1 MAATIALLRPWGA
14 ADTTAATVSI
24 APRAG
29 IGTSFPRPSMA
40 SPITIALHV
49 GSDNLVLND
58 SRDYI
63 LQMPA
68 QKKTGPLVIS
78 GGRNIEIIGGY
89 MSTNVK
95 GPNIV
100 IWDDAN
106 VMSGRIVHIEGLLI
120 DGSSGVQ
127 SDGIV
132 IKAPKA
138 IVQIENCRVV
148 GLIGKLSAY
157 HADVIQPFGGVMEL
171 RIDGLSAASHY
182 NDLYLRRES
191 SPLGPP
197 IGKVVIR
204 NANFWGYENSYTPSE
219 TLRAISLGTQ
229 ADPPSDD
236 SQAVDCKITSPVVLT
251 SFYADPPPGKR
262 LGQFVYPHD
271 SMDGAA
277 NYCSAV
283 VSADGMSADWP
294 ALRASKGG
302 PITGKVV
309 LGPPP
314 GGDFVPVGVAG
325 IGYRG

>member
-1 MAATIALLRPWGA
+1 MVVTIAPLLPWGVA
-14 ADTTAATVSI
+14 QTTAATATI
-24 APRAG
+24 APRPG
-29 IGTSFPRPSMA
+29 IGTSFSRPTMVD
-40 SPITIALHV
+40 PITIALHV
-49 GSDNLVLND
+49 ASDSLVLND

-63 LQMPA
+63 LKMPS
-68 QKKTGPLVIS
+68 QKKTGPLVIQ

-89 MSTNVK
+89 MSTKVK

-106 VMSGRIVHIEGLLI
+106 VQPGRIVHIEGLLI

-132 IKAPKA
+132 IKAPKT
-138 IVQIENCRVV
+138 IVQVENCRVV
-148 GLIGKLSAY
+148 DLIGKLSGY

-182 NDLYLRRES
+182 NNLYLRRES
-191 SPLGPP
+191 SPLGPT

-204 NANFWGYENSYTPSE
+204 NSNFWGYKNSYTPSE

-236 SQAVDCKITSPVVLT
+236 SQAIDCKITSPVVLT
-251 SFYADPPPGKR
+251 SVYAAPPSGKR

-271 SMDGAA
+271 SMGGAA
-277 NYCSAV
+277 SYCSAV

-294 ALRASKGG
+294 ALRASNGG
-302 PITGKVV
+302 QITGKVL